1 MSIIFLLIAAVFL
14 RVISNPVSNVFQ
26 KQLTKDGLQPLFVNL
41 MSYGLL
47 AIFSLPLL
55 LHYRLN
61 DLPQSFWY
69 NAILGGLFGAL
80 GNGFI
85 VKALESGELSVLGP
99 INAYKSVVGL
109 IFAFILIGEIPNGY
123 GVLGIGLIIFGS
135 YYVIRRPAEHFQWQV
150 LNLKAVKFRIA
161 GLIFTGVEAVFDK
174 KVIQLTDQ
182 ILAFVAWS
190 IIGAVFSY
198 IFLFINRISISNEF
212 KKMDRQKVIKQTL
225 LMLSIAVM
233 IISTNYCFSKMPVGE
248 SLALFQLSILVSVFF
263 GYQFF
268 GETNILQKIIGSLIM
283 IGGSL
288 LIIFFHN
295 LPK

>member
-1 MSIIFLLIAAVFL
+1 MSIIFLLIAAVVV
-14 RVISNPVSNVFQ
+14 RIISNPISNVFQ
-26 KQLTKDGLQPLFVNL
+26 KQLTNDGLQPLFVNL

-47 AIFSLPLL
+47 AVFSFPLL
-55 LHYRLN
+55 FNYRLHE
-61 DLPQSFWY
+61 LPQSFWY
-69 NAILGGLFGAL
+69 NAILGGICGAV

-135 YYVIRRPAEHFQWQV
+135 YYVLRRSDVHFQWNA
-150 LNLKAVKFRIA
+150 LNLKAVKFRVA

-174 KVIQLTDQ
+174 KVIQLSDQ
-182 ILAFVAWS
+182 VLAFVAWS
-190 IIGAVFSY
+190 IIGAIFSY
-198 IFLFINRISISNEF
+198 IFLLINRISFRSEM
-212 KKMDRQKVIKQTL
+212 KKMDRKKLIKQVL
-225 LMLSIAVM
+225 LLVSIAVM

-248 SLALFQLSILVSVFF
+248 SLALFQLSILVSVLF

-268 GETNILQKIIGSLIM
+268 GETNIVQKIIGSLIM
-283 IGGSL
+283 ICGSL
-288 LIIFFHN
+288 LIIFFT
-295 LPK
+295 